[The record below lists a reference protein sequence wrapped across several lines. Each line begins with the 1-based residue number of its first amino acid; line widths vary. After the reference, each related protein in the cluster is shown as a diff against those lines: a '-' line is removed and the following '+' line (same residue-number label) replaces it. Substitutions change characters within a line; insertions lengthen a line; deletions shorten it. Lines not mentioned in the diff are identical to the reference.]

1 MRVKSIPERIR
12 WAVETLG
19 IRPTDRILEIGCGR
33 GSAVSLICER
43 LDGGRVTA
51 IDRSITA
58 VKQAEQRN
66 EANVTAGKV
75 VFQAAPLDTANLEGE
90 RFDKVFAVNVNLF
103 WVRSSARELDIVRR
117 LLKPGGA
124 MYLFYEP
131 PDASRAAAIADRIA
145 PFLTEHGFD
154 TSVSMATS
162 SRSMA
167 LVCMKACVRVRSK
180 L

>member
-1 MRVKSIPERIR
+1 MPVKSIPERVR
-12 WAVETLG
+12 WAVETMG
-19 IRPTDRILEIGCGR
+19 ISPTDRILEIGCGR

-43 LDGGRVTA
+43 LDGGRIIA
-51 IDRSITA
+51 IDRSLTMI
-58 VKQAEQRN
+58 KQAEQRN
-66 EANVTAGKV
+66 EANVAAGKV
-75 VFQAAPLDTANLEGE
+75 VFQTAPLDAANLDGE

-131 PDASRAAAIADRIA
+131 PDSSRAAAIADRIA

-154 TSVSMATS
+154 TSVSMATT

-167 LVCMKACVRVRSK
+167 LVCLKACVRVRSK